1 MLLRKKI
8 VGLMALGA
16 STLLPQTGLTLS
28 ATTHTV
34 YYADQQGWQAENTL
48 VHVWS
53 RSEQGVDKPYKAWD
67 ANESMT
73 ATDKY
78 LSFDGRYIPLY
89 SYQFDWDMEPSGVI
103 FHSTAGIQTADYGFV
118 EGGTYLFVA
127 KGGDPSTALV
137 PDPVIIDKAE
147 LPQTVVYFADTGN
160 WGPDNTQIHIWGS
173 AGDFTPF
180 LSDPT
185 MTDTGKYALV
195 NDVWARVYQYTYL
208 YDGVV
213 DGVMFHLKGNNFSTA
228 DYKEMDGAMYAYAG
242 NKKSAPVETAPV
254 LMDAIPHDTPRP
266 VSLYVNLGAN
276 QMMQTGLW
284 DEPCAH
290 VYRREDSATDYESLL
305 PEYGSEAYQA
315 EVMTKIRD
323 GFYRIDIDDITVC
336 NDVIFYYSRINA
348 QGEHTYQDLAFPAS
362 RGAYNDPSTWA
373 TFIYDIG
380 IDCVHQSYLTP
391 QEYNAGWEESPEALF
406 LTGNELVMGMAVDD
420 PANSVLIESD
430 DDVYIH
436 KFTISEGDIATF
448 KLSRFDVRGAA
459 LRHGFSTEDKTYEKQ
474 RGWATFNLGIIGF
487 QNDPGDADWYD
498 KYIYA
503 PGNGQSRQVRLWLNE
518 SVDFNSSTQYPW
530 RLGDGEN
537 GVTEGDYWLV
547 IDLHDEDHSLTLL
560 DFDPNPTSE
569 IANKGFSVAE
579 VGYDYALSLDNTD
592 PHKGEAANGKVG
604 FDRVNVLSANAEVT
618 GRSADF
624 LKERD
629 FTVAYT
635 AYVGDVAV
643 ATLDIPEDGD
653 FESGVMEIPYMAPGE
668 LADVS
673 VRAHYTDTN
682 TRRSFCSRKN
692 HKELTAPMPVLS
704 SPQAVS
710 TGGSMHLYFASEQ
723 DEESLIMTVGGAA
736 TVPFQ
741 LDDPTEYVF
750 YPDYSVEKVETEG
763 IDAPTDN
770 TLVSSNHWMASREPF
785 TNYLG
790 KYSDTPWLPWS
801 EGEKYDD
808 TNNWSKYVASEG
820 HFPLFVNTLTT
831 VDRLDATVNSAVSM
845 KLHAVYPFL
854 VAKTAETA
862 TPRRLMSEED
872 NGATAVPAGLALMP
886 IRTTKNAT
894 LYFNGHTIS
903 SIDGVN
909 ADRSMTDE
917 AERYYTIGGV
927 ALSSCP
933 TLPGIYVAV
942 KGTSVKKVVIK

>member
-1 MLLRKKI
+1 M
-8 VGLMALGA
+8 
-16 STLLPQTGLTLS
+16 
-28 ATTHTV
+28 
-34 YYADQQGWQAENTL
+34 
-48 VHVWS
+48 
-53 RSEQGVDKPYKAWD
+53 
-67 ANESMT
+67 
-73 ATDKY
+73 
-78 LSFDGRYIPLY
+78 
-89 SYQFDWDMEPSGVI
+89 
-103 FHSTAGIQTADYGFV
+103 
-118 EGGTYLFVA
+118 A

-137 PDPVIIDKAE
+137 TDPVIIDKSE
-147 LPQTVVYFADTGN
+147 LPKTVVYFADTGN

-213 DGVMFHLKGNNFSTA
+213 EGVMFHLKGNNFSTA
-228 DYKEMDGAMYAYAG
+228 DYKEMDGAMYAYVG

-254 LMDAIPHDTPRP
+254 FLDAIPRDTPRP

-323 GFYRIDIDDITVC
+323 GFYRIDIDDITAC

-348 QGEHTYQDLAFPAS
+348 KGEHTYQDLAFPAS

-391 QEYNAGWEESPEALF
+391 QEYNAAWEESPEALF
-406 LTGNELVMGMAVDD
+406 LTGNELVMGLAVDD

-448 KLSRFDVRGAA
+448 KLSRFDARGAA

-487 QNDPGDADWYD
+487 QNDPGEADWYD
-498 KYIYA
+498 RYIYA

-682 TRRSFCSRKN
+682 TKRSFCSRNN
-692 HKELTAPMPVLS
+692 HKELTAPMPVLA
-704 SPQAVS
+704 SPRTASVD
-710 TGGSMHLYFASEQ
+710 GSMHLYFASKQ
-723 DEESLIMTVGGAA
+723 DEESLTMTVGGAA
-736 TVPFQ
+736 TVPYQ
-741 LDDPTEYVF
+741 LEEETPYVY
-750 YPDYSVEKVETEG
+750 YPDYSVEEVNTDG
-763 IDAPTDN
+763 VDASTDN
-770 TLVSSNHWMASREPF
+770 ILVSSGHWMASREPF
-785 TNYLG
+785 ANHLG
-790 KYSDTPWLPWS
+790 KYSDTPWIPVS
-801 EGEKYDD
+801 DD
-808 TNNWSKYVASEG
+808 MEYGDSNNWSKYVASEG
-820 HFPLFVNTLTT
+820 HLPIFINALTT
-831 VDRLDATVNSAVSM
+831 VDSFETTVSSTAGL

-854 VAKTAETA
+854 VATEETSAAAPRRVMAKEGEETA
-862 TPRRLMSEED
+862 
-872 NGATAVPAGLALMP
+872 AIPAGLSLMTM
-886 IRTTKNAT
+886 RTSKDASIE
-894 LYFNGHTIS
+894 FGGRTIS

-933 TLPGIYVAV
+933 ILPGIYVAV
-942 KGTSVKKVVIK
+942 KGNTVKKVVIK

>member
-1 MLLRKKI
+1 M
-8 VGLMALGA
+8 
-16 STLLPQTGLTLS
+16 
-28 ATTHTV
+28 
-34 YYADQQGWQAENTL
+34 
-48 VHVWS
+48 
-53 RSEQGVDKPYKAWD
+53 
-67 ANESMT
+67 
-73 ATDKY
+73 
-78 LSFDGRYIPLY
+78 
-89 SYQFDWDMEPSGVI
+89 
-103 FHSTAGIQTADYGFV
+103 
-118 EGGTYLFVA
+118 A

-137 PDPVIIDKAE
+137 TDPVIIDKAE

-173 AGDFTPF
+173 AGDFTTF

-213 DGVMFHLKGNNFSTA
+213 EGVMFHLKGNNFSTA

-290 VYRREDSATDYESLL
+290 AYRREDSATDYESLL

-323 GFYRIDIDDITVC
+323 GFYRIDIDDITAC

-391 QEYNAGWEESPEALF
+391 QEYNVGWEESPEALF

-448 KLSRFDVRGAA
+448 KLSRFDARGAA

-592 PHKGEAANGKVG
+592 PHKGEGANGKVG

-618 GRSADF
+618 GRSTDF

-653 FESGVMEIPYMAPGE
+653 FESGVMDIPY
-668 LADVS
+668 
-673 VRAHYTDTN
+673 
-682 TRRSFCSRKN
+682 
-692 HKELTAPMPVLS
+692 
-704 SPQAVS
+704 
-710 TGGSMHLYFASEQ
+710 
-723 DEESLIMTVGGAA
+723 
-736 TVPFQ
+736 
-741 LDDPTEYVF
+741 
-750 YPDYSVEKVETEG
+750 
-763 IDAPTDN
+763 
-770 TLVSSNHWMASREPF
+770 MASREPF
-785 TNYLG
+785 ANHLG
-790 KYSDTPWLPWS
+790 KYSDTPWIPVS
-801 EGEKYDD
+801 DD
-808 TNNWSKYVASEG
+808 MEYGDSNNWSKYVASEG
-820 HFPLFVNTLTT
+820 HLPLFINVLTT
-831 VDRLDATVNSAVSM
+831 VDSFDTTVSSTAGL

-854 VAKTAETA
+854 VATEETPA
-862 TPRRLMSEED
+862 AAPRRVMAKEGEETS
-872 NGATAVPAGLALMP
+872 AIPAGLSLMTL
-886 IRTTKNAT
+886 RTSKDASIE
-894 LYFNGHTIS
+894 FGGRTIS
-903 SIDGVN
+903 SIDGIN
-909 ADRSMTDE
+909 ADRSVTDE

-927 ALSSCP
+927 ALSSHP
-933 TLPGIYVAV
+933 SLPGIYVAV

>member
-1 MLLRKKI
+1 M
-8 VGLMALGA
+8 
-16 STLLPQTGLTLS
+16 
-28 ATTHTV
+28 
-34 YYADQQGWQAENTL
+34 
-48 VHVWS
+48 
-53 RSEQGVDKPYKAWD
+53 
-67 ANESMT
+67 
-73 ATDKY
+73 
-78 LSFDGRYIPLY
+78 
-89 SYQFDWDMEPSGVI
+89 
-103 FHSTAGIQTADYGFV
+103 
-118 EGGTYLFVA
+118 A

-137 PDPVIIDKAE
+137 TDPVIIDKAE

-213 DGVMFHLKGNNFSTA
+213 EGVMFHLKGNNFSTA

-290 VYRREDSATDYESLL
+290 AYRREDSATDYESLL

-323 GFYRIDIDDITVC
+323 GFYRIDIDDITAC

-448 KLSRFDVRGAA
+448 KLSRFDARGAA

-498 KYIYA
+498 RYIYA

-547 IDLHDEDHSLTLL
+547 IDLYDEDHSLTLL

-592 PHKGEAANGKVG
+592 PHKG
-604 FDRVNVLSANAEVT
+604 
-618 GRSADF
+618 
-624 LKERD
+624 
-629 FTVAYT
+629 
-635 AYVGDVAV
+635 
-643 ATLDIPEDGD
+643 
-653 FESGVMEIPYMAPGE
+653 
-668 LADVS
+668 
-673 VRAHYTDTN
+673 
-682 TRRSFCSRKN
+682 
-692 HKELTAPMPVLS
+692 
-704 SPQAVS
+704 
-710 TGGSMHLYFASEQ
+710 
-723 DEESLIMTVGGAA
+723 
-736 TVPFQ
+736 
-741 LDDPTEYVF
+741 
-750 YPDYSVEKVETEG
+750 
-763 IDAPTDN
+763 
-770 TLVSSNHWMASREPF
+770 
-785 TNYLG
+785 
-790 KYSDTPWLPWS
+790 
-801 EGEKYDD
+801 
-808 TNNWSKYVASEG
+808 
-820 HFPLFVNTLTT
+820 
-831 VDRLDATVNSAVSM
+831 
-845 KLHAVYPFL
+845 
-854 VAKTAETA
+854 
-862 TPRRLMSEED
+862 
-872 NGATAVPAGLALMP
+872 
-886 IRTTKNAT
+886 
-894 LYFNGHTIS
+894 
-903 SIDGVN
+903 
-909 ADRSMTDE
+909 
-917 AERYYTIGGV
+917 
-927 ALSSCP
+927 
-933 TLPGIYVAV
+933 
-942 KGTSVKKVVIK
+942 